1 MCIRDS
7 SYTVAVLGAGNIGS
21 AVIARLLELENEI
34 VDINLKKVLV
44 SDISKDRDV
53 DKKLLTDNF
62 SDILDDQSIDLV
74 IEVLGGVDPGKEY
87 IKSLLEGGKAVI
99 TANKDIIADCGSEL
113 VQLAQENNTCL
124 YFEAAVAAGIPVLK
138 PLIESLR
145 GESLKRVT
153 GIINGTSNY
162 ILSSM
167 EEGSSYTDALNT
179 AQDLGY
185 AEPDPTNDVEGVDAK
200 FKAMILSMIC
210 FGANPTPENLYTEG
224 ISTITKEDFDWANR
238 LNKTIKLVAVIDN
251 ENEGFNARVHP
262 VLIDTKHPLAAIRG
276 SLNAVVVEG
285 ENINQLVFSGPG
297 AGAAPTA
304 SAIIGDVLSAC
315 HQLSSDQSNWYPLR
329 SQKFENKEFKNVSSS
344 WFVRLSVKD
353 EPGVLASIAGT
364 FGENNVS
371 IESVI
376 QEGRGDQAELVLV
389 THEAPEEDL
398 QNSINQISSLDSV
411 ASVTSTLRVYS

>member
-1 MCIRDS
+1 MQNN

-167 EEGSSYTDALNT
+167 EEGSSYSDALNT

-200 FKAMILSMIC
+200 YKAMILSMIC

-262 VLIDTKHPLAAIRG
+262 VLIDKKHPLAAIRG

-329 SQKFENKEFKNVSSS
+329 SQKYENKEFKNVSSS